1 MNMNDLENLNKK
13 LKDSMT
19 VLDVAG
25 ATDNVGNQ
33 GGASGIQGI
42 NVNVP
47 DFGKSAQ
54 PAQPMFNGQMTFK
67 TDVQRASLNQ
77 DINEF
82 R

>member
-1 MNMNDLENLNKK
+1 MNMSDLDNLNKK

-19 VLDVAG
+19 VLDVQG
-25 ATDNVGNQ
+25 ATGNQ

-42 NVNVP
+42 NVDSP
-47 DFGKSAQ
+47 DFGKSPKQ
-54 PAQPMFNGQMTFK
+54 TQPMFGGHTTFK

-77 DINEF
+77 DMNEF